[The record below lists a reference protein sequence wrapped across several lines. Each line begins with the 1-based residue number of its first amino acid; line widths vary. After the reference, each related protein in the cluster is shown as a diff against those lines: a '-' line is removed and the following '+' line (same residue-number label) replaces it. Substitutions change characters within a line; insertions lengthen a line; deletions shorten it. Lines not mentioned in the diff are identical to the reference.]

1 MKEGLVRT
9 KRADTEPLSHTL
21 SLSLAS
27 FWISRRGSDLSY
39 KSTGQ
44 PTANFIYPNKWG
56 SDCDLCFSGAVSSL
70 QEIIFLVRHLSSL
83 ACQDLW
89 GFTSTVAQS
98 RRAPIRRTQPGA
110 AQFPNPLG
118 TDGANGIQAAGLHRS
133 NVGCWLRAVPTQSR
147 GLPSGWMLAKTGSL
161 ARVPL

>member
-70 QEIIFLVRHLSSL
+70 QEINLPCPPSVLFGVPR
-83 ACQDLW
+83 
-89 GFTSTVAQS
+89 
-98 RRAPIRRTQPGA
+98 
-110 AQFPNPLG
+110 PLG
-118 TDGANGIQAAGLHRS
+118 IYIHCGTVPASTNPSYPARSSAISKSFGHRRS
-133 NVGCWLRAVPTQSR
+133 KWH
-147 GLPSGWMLAKTGSL
+147 PSGWA
-161 ARVPL
+161 PPE